1 MPEDRY
7 VNVVTDVGC
16 RDVGLPATYPRDG
29 RRRILIP
36 CRCQPIGLRARED
49 GLPGVAAR
57 SAVERTARSSP
68 TSGDASSGAERCA
81 RSRTGSGNRFANNAS
96 VSDQR
101 HPGGLSSQE
110 AARRLHQLG
119 PVEDR
124 SSRSVASIVAGNVF
138 TLFNL
143 IIGVFFVIMLAL
155 GLFADALFGF
165 IAVINSYIGIRQEL
179 KAKETLESLALLVA
193 PKAKV
198 VRDGE
203 LVELRAEE
211 IVPGDWIRVEPG
223 DQLVA
228 DGEVT
233 ESRGLTVDESVL
245 TGEADGVRKRVGQPA
260 LSGAFCING
269 SGYYEVTA
277 VREDSYAEKV
287 AGEARTFRHPP
298 SPLQDEVNLVLKAST
313 WLMIPLAVVL
323 IFALQARSTPLH
335 EAAQTA
341 TAGLITLIPEG
352 LVLLMSVTLAVA
364 AVRLARLDTL
374 VQQMSATEA
383 LAAVDT
389 ICVDKTGTL
398 TSGELELVSVDVSD
412 PSEASAAQQ
421 ALARF
426 AASSGER
433 NRTLEAIAEN
443 YPATGERVR
452 AEVPF
457 SSEWKWSGLSF
468 GRGETYVLGAP
479 DVLMAR
485 GSLALPVPLQRSLE
499 ANTKAG
505 RRVVAFGR
513 ASGGLPDNPYS
524 DPPPAVTPLALIVL
538 EETLRP
544 DARET
549 IRYMREHE
557 MDLKLISGDA
567 PQTVTAVA
575 SAVGIPAG
583 AGVVTGDD
591 LPEDHAS
598 LARIAEENTIFCRIR
613 PEQKKALVSALAEQ
627 GRFVAMIGDGVN
639 DVPALKRARMAVA
652 MGSGSQITKGIADIV
667 LLKDQF
673 SRLPRAISEGRRIAR
688 NIHRLGRLYVTK
700 TIYAAALIVLV
711 AIPGWA
717 FPFLPRQLTVAA
729 FLTIGIPS
737 FVLALA
743 PSDGPLYRGRLLRAL
758 AAFAVPA
765 GLAIAAASLASF
777 FLVDTVFGGSLEAG
791 RTAATT
797 TLVVLGLCFILLLER
812 GPGREHIAIQSYMLA
827 LVAALGALYALILAV
842 AAGARLLRPDP
853 DGRRPALPGPALGGR
868 GPGAGKRRLADP
880 HDRTAGGSPAVRRGP
895 DRAGDGVAFRAADPN
910 PRLGTIVT
918 PSGTSVHVAR
928 RTKIVATVGP
938 ASSSPEVLRE
948 LFAAGVDVFRLNFAH
963 GTPEEQAENV
973 RRIRAVSEEVGREVG
988 IMGDLPGPKL
998 RLGDLE
1004 GDVAV
1009 LHSGSNVVLKGE
1021 TNGTPGNAELLTVQ
1035 WDGFAKAV
1043 HEGDPVFL
1051 ADGRVRLRV
1060 VSVEGGAVTCEIEAG
1075 GAVSS
1080 HQGVNLPG
1088 ADHDL
1093 PETGASD
1100 QPWIDFACENGID
1113 LLAVSFVRRPS
1124 DLEKVEA
1131 RLRGARR
1138 RHPPDRQDREAAGR
1152 RARRGDHRGGRQRD
1166 HDRARRPRR
1175 RAADR
1180 GGPRR
1185 AEAADRPRR
1194 AEPRSRRSP
1203 RPRCWRRWCGPRA
1216 RRGPR

>member
-1 MPEDRY
+1 MSE
-7 VNVVTDVGC
+7 
-16 RDVGLPATYPRDG
+16 
-29 RRRILIP
+29 
-36 CRCQPIGLRARED
+36 
-49 GLPGVAAR
+49 
-57 SAVERTARSSP
+57 
-68 TSGDASSGAERCA
+68 
-81 RSRTGSGNRFANNAS
+81 
-96 VSDQR
+96 QR

-110 AARRLHQLG
+110 AAKRLRQLG

-138 TLFNL
+138 TFFNL
-143 IIGVFFVIMLAL
+143 IIGIFFVVMLAL

-179 KAKETLESLALLVA
+179 KAKETLDNLAILVA
-193 PKAKV
+193 PKAKA
-198 VRDGE
+198 VRDGG
-203 LVELRAEE
+203 LVEVRAEE
-211 IVPGDWIRVEPG
+211 VVPGDWIRVEPG

-228 DGEVT
+228 DGEVA
-233 ESRGLTVDESVL
+233 ESRGLTLDESML
-245 TGEADGVRKRVGQPA
+245 TGEADGVRKRVSDRV
-260 LSGAFCING
+260 LSGSFCITG
-269 SGYYEVTA
+269 SGYYEVDA

-313 WLMIPLAVVL
+313 WLMIPLAIVL
-323 IFALQARSTPLH
+323 IFALQARHEPLH

-364 AVRLARLDTL
+364 AVRLARMDTL
-374 VQQMSATEA
+374 VQQMSAPEA

-398 TSGELELVSVDVSD
+398 TTGELELVSVDVAD
-412 PSEASAAQQ
+412 ANQASAAQQ
-421 ALARF
+421 ALSRF

-433 NRTLEAIAEN
+433 NRTLEAIAEA

-457 SSEWKWSGLSF
+457 SSEWKWSGLTI

-485 GSLALPVPLQRSLE
+485 GSLALPANLQHSLE
-499 ANTKAG
+499 GHTNAG

-544 DARET
+544 DAQET
-549 IRYMREHE
+549 IAYMRDQE
-557 MDLKLISGDA
+557 MNLKLISGDA

-575 SAVGIPAG
+575 SAVGVPTN
-583 AGVVTGDD
+583 AGVVTGDE
-591 LPEDHAS
+591 LPEDRTE
-598 LARIAEENTIFCRIR
+598 LGRIAEENTIFCRIR
-613 PEQKKALVSALAEQ
+613 PEQKKALVSVLAER

-673 SRLPRAISEGRRIAR
+673 SRLPRAVSEGRRIAR

-717 FPFLPRQLTVAA
+717 FPFLPRQLTLAA

-812 GPGREHIAIQSYMLA
+812 GPGREDIAIQSYMLA
-827 LVAALGALYALILAV
+827 LVAALGALYALALAV
-842 AAGARLLRPDP
+842 PAARSFFDLTPMGGGQLFLALLSSAAGLVLASVVWRIPAIEQLEERPPRPDEAP
-853 DGRRPALPGPALGGR
+853 TGPVTAQLQTAPG
-868 GPGAGKRRLADP
+868 
-880 HDRTAGGSPAVRRGP
+880 AVRR
-895 DRAGDGVAFRAADPN
+895 
-910 PRLGTIVT
+910 PRT
-918 PSGTSVHVAR
+918 SGQS
-928 RTKIVATVGP
+928 
-938 ASSSPEVLRE
+938 
-948 LFAAGVDVFRLNFAH
+948 
-963 GTPEEQAENV
+963 
-973 RRIRAVSEEVGREVG
+973 
-988 IMGDLPGPKL
+988 
-998 RLGDLE
+998 
-1004 GDVAV
+1004 
-1009 LHSGSNVVLKGE
+1009 
-1021 TNGTPGNAELLTVQ
+1021 
-1035 WDGFAKAV
+1035 
-1043 HEGDPVFL
+1043 
-1051 ADGRVRLRV
+1051 
-1060 VSVEGGAVTCEIEAG
+1060 
-1075 GAVSS
+1075 
-1080 HQGVNLPG
+1080 
-1088 ADHDL
+1088 
-1093 PETGASD
+1093 
-1100 QPWIDFACENGID
+1100 
-1113 LLAVSFVRRPS
+1113 
-1124 DLEKVEA
+1124 
-1131 RLRGARR
+1131 
-1138 RHPPDRQDREAAGR
+1138 
-1152 RARRGDHRGGRQRD
+1152 
-1166 HDRARRPRR
+1166 
-1175 RAADR
+1175 
-1180 GGPRR
+1180 
-1185 AEAADRPRR
+1185 
-1194 AEPRSRRSP
+1194 
-1203 RPRCWRRWCGPRA
+1203 
-1216 RRGPR
+1216 